1 MVASPSLDHCGLI
14 LRPVHPACSNGEG
27 EGGVVTLKDLNAT
40 IATKHMGCGEPLHA
54 RHSHVLF
61 QQLHRQMTGSVSQR
75 LDVMRRVSQRPDT
88 LPHLGL
94 QTHPPDCPLPFLFY
108 FFFKS
113 VTFTIHVSAIHVISL
128 SVMAISFSKAPV
140 GINFI

>member
-1 MVASPSLDHCGLI
+1 M
-14 LRPVHPACSNGEG
+14 
-27 EGGVVTLKDLNAT
+27 VTLKDLNTT
-40 IATKHMGCGEPLHA
+40 IATKHTDCGEPLHA
-54 RHSHVLF
+54 RHTLVPHVLF

-94 QTHPPDCPLPFLFY
+94 QTHPPDRPLPFFFLFY
-108 FFFKS
+108 FKS
-113 VTFTIHVSAIHVISL
+113 VTFTIPVSAIHVISL